1 MNAGSKKKLKRL
13 LYFYDN
19 RLFKWKFYYNI
30 RTVRIRNVI
39 VIDELCVPHLWLNLQ
54 RQEIANSRSRTS
66 KNVFYIVRT
75 TTRTNTKFFILLYHE
90 CNAIIFT
97 FKI

>member
-1 MNAGSKKKLKRL
+1 MNAGSRKKLKRL
-13 LYFYDN
+13 LYFCDN

-39 VIDELCVPHLWLNLQ
+39 DELFVPHLWLNLQ

-75 TTRTNTKFFILLYHE
+75 TTHTNTKFFILLYHE